1 MVGDASVVGPK
12 RRRKHKK
19 VRLINSFFKFQH
31 NLFELICL
39 FFLNAKNKKRESKLR
54 CLVYKR
60 VNPFPNKPLFLRFY
74 NTSLSKTLW
83 EKKKLLV
90 TSNFYFSHSVFY
102 PLRKPIAIFIKL
114 KFVVCKL
121 FGRV

>member
-19 VRLINSFFKFQH
+19 VSLINSLFKFQH

-39 FFLNAKNKKRESKLR
+39 FFLNAKKKRESKLG

-60 VNPFPNKPLFLRFY
+60 VNPFPNKPLFLRVC

-90 TSNFYFSHSVFY
+90 TSNFYFSPSVFY